1 MAARTG
7 ADPQQSAKRWPAVG
21 PGNAA

>member
-7 ADPQQSAKRWPAVG
+7 ADPQQSAKRWPAEG